1 MDKPEAA
8 SASVSSPDT
17 PADVTLDGF
26 LDNQFAVYQPAK
38 GAHRSG
44 LDAVLLAGTVLAS
57 FDGALCDLGAG
68 AGVAGLAVLQRTRAS
83 TAHLVENDPLMVD
96 LLRES
101 LSLDLNLEM
110 NEALAGRAKVL
121 EADIK
126 LSGAARQAAQLVDN
140 AFDHVIT
147 NPPYNDATHQRSDV
161 PRKAQAHHADPDLFE
176 AWFKTACGIL
186 KPGGRLSVIVRPNSL
201 LMLLKALENRF
212 GSLRILP
219 LYPRAGQD
227 AARILVGAT
236 RGGKAPVTLLPPVT
250 LHKEDGSFTPM
261 IEEVLR
267 GRCGIALWH

>member
-1 MDKPEAA
+1 MVEALDGTTA
-8 SASVSSPDT
+8 SISSPDM
-17 PADVTLDGF
+17 PKGVTLDGF

-57 FDGALCDLGAG
+57 SDGALCDLGAG
-68 AGVAGLAVLQRTRAS
+68 AGVAGLAALQRTRSSAL
-83 TAHLVENDPLMVD
+83 HLVENDPLMID

-101 LSLDLNLEM
+101 LSLEM
-110 NEALAGRAKVL
+110 NETLAGRSKVL
-121 EADIK
+121 EADIT
-126 LSGAARQAAQLVDN
+126 LSGAARQAVGLEDN
-140 AFDHVIT
+140 SFDHVIT
-147 NPPYNDATHQRSDV
+147 NPPYNDATHQKSDA
-161 PRKAQAHHADPDLFE
+161 PRKAHAHHADADLFE
-176 AWFKTACGIL
+176 AWFKTACAIL
-186 KPGGRLSVIVRPNSL
+186 KPGGRLSVIVRPNAL
-201 LMLLKALENRF
+201 LMLSKALENRF

-250 LHKEDGSFTPM
+250 LHNEDGSFTPM
-261 IEEVLR
+261 LEEILR